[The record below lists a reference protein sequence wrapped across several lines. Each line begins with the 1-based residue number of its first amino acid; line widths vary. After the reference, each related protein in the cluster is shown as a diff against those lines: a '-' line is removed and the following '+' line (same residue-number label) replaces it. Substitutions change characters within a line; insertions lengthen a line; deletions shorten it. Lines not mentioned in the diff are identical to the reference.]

1 MPAKT
6 TPLGPG
12 TITLGET
19 GTEVDF
25 SCQVIGCRLTSD
37 VTAEDDVPT
46 MCGDVVGGDRVY
58 DFTISGS
65 LYQDLDDPAGI
76 VAYSWEH
83 IGESVSFTFTPNT
96 AAGTTATGT
105 LVLDPLDIGGDDSD
119 VKMTSDFEWAV
130 VGRPVVTFGPP
141 PLADSSRELVG
152 SDA

>member
-37 VTAEDDVPT
+37 VTAEDDVAT
-46 MCGDVVGGDRVY
+46 MCGDTVGGDRVY

-65 LYQDLDDPAGI
+65 LY
-76 VAYSWEH
+76 
-83 IGESVSFTFTPNT
+83 
-96 AAGTTATGT
+96 
-105 LVLDPLDIGGDDSD
+105 
-119 VKMTSDFEWAV
+119 
-130 VGRPVVTFGPP
+130 
-141 PLADSSRELVG
+141 
-152 SDA
+152 